1 MDVINP
7 EIRDLQ
13 EKYQD
18 LKTSL
23 ARIEGQVEL
32 LKITTKE
39 TARQTIWQFI
49 IFAATIAAILIGG
62 IRYQTD
68 VLRKEMDLRFDAQR
82 IESGARF
89 ETVEKRFDAMEKR
102 MDQME
107 KNILARFE
115 DLKQEVRAKRQ

>member
-7 EIRDLQ
+7 EIRDLK
-13 EKYQD
+13 EKYQE

-23 ARIEGQVEL
+23 ARVEGQVEL

-68 VLRKEMDLRFDAQR
+68 VLRKEMDFRFDAQR
-82 IESGARF
+82 SETGARF
-89 ETVEKRFDAMEKR
+89 GIMEKRFEAMEKR

-107 KNILARFE
+107 KNLLSRFE
-115 DLKQEVRAKRQ
+115 DLKQEVRASRK